1 MLYCAAGQDNQ
12 RLSRSLAVP
21 VRELCIILAVVVAGA
36 VVIAVVRIL
45 RRRALNRLVRSRFNA
60 GLCVMCG
67 ADLRF
72 GKEQCPRCGH
82 KYDWVTAMV
91 WDDILER
98 RKAKERSSGTV

>member
-1 MLYCAAGQDNQ
+1 
-12 RLSRSLAVP
+12 
-21 VRELCIILAVVVAGA
+21 VREFIIILAVVGAAAIIIVA
-36 VVIAVVRIL
+36 VRIF
-45 RRRALNRLVRSRFNA
+45 RRRALNRLVRARFNS

-72 GKEQCPRCGH
+72 GKNQCPRCGH

-98 RKAKERSSGTV
+98 RRAKERSDGTA